1 MSFILKDIKRTK
13 GHTMDSLQYLNIKSK
28 IKDNSKGQKITAALY
43 LVTAHL
49 SDTDPLKN
57 TIRTHAVTL
66 TTTAHEGHVT
76 AAARAIETLLG
87 AAVIAGLL
95 SEKNVSIICLELR
108 HYVMQGGAEGDAVS
122 DLFAPVLNKSFT
134 YAPPRPAMSHSTTP
148 AVKSSITNDNK
159 SKRQDRILSFINEK
173 KSVAIKDIAALF
185 SDTSEKTIQRELSV
199 LVSAGK
205 ITKRGEKRWSVYM
218 CV

>member
-1 MSFILKDIKRTK
+1 
-13 GHTMDSLQYLNIKSK
+13 MDSLNYLDLKNKV
-28 IKDNSKGQKITAALY
+28 KDKTKGQKIAAALY
-43 LVTAHL
+43 LVSGHL

-57 TIRTHAVTL
+57 ALRTHAVTL
-66 TTTAHEGHVT
+66 STSTHDGHITVT
-76 AAARAIETLLG
+76 ARAVETLLG
-87 AAVIAGLL
+87 TAVIAGLI

-108 HYVMQGGAEGDAVS
+108 HYVIQGGADSEAVS
-122 DLFAPVLNKSFT
+122 ELFTPVLNDTFSKNTFT
-134 YAPPRPAMSHSTTP
+134 GMSYSSTRASMSSKASP
-148 AVKSSITNDNK
+148 VFKSSINNDNK

-205 ITKRGEKRWSVYM
+205 ITKRGEKRWSIYLAV
-218 CV
+218 